1 MTQPKETTALVNRE
15 KLAFELGV
23 TARTI
28 RNWESEG
35 LLPSIKI
42 GKRTVRYRI
51 DHVIAFLEKRGGA
64 R

>member
-1 MTQPKETTALVNRE
+1 MKLQNETTSLINRNQ
-15 KLAFELGV
+15 LACKLGV

-28 RNWESEG
+28 RNWELEG

-51 DHVIAFLEKRGGA
+51 EHVIAFLEKRGGA